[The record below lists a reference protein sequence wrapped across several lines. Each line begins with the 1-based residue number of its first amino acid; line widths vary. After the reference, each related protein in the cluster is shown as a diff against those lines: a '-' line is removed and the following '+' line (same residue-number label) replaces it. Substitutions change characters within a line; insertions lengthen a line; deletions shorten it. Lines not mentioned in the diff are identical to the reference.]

1 MSTSAVSVAKVDV
14 VTVDEDEDEGELD
27 DGSEGNGEGE
37 REGKVVLDE
46 RGEKSVSA
54 ALTVVQVGEDGVAA

>member
-1 MSTSAVSVAKVDV
+1 M
-14 VTVDEDEDEGELD
+14 TVDEDEDEGELD